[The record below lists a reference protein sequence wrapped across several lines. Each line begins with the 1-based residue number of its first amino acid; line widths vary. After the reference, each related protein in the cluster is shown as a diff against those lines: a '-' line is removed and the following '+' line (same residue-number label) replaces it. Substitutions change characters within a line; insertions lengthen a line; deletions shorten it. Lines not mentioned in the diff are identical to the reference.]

1 MAPGCLLDLSAVLTK
16 PWAGACVPMSP
27 HRSCLFQESGGP
39 QEEQDQGVERE
50 SEEGA
55 GVIPSSPEEWL
66 ESPKEEDS
74 GLSPGERVQG
84 APLRGAQTT

>member
-1 MAPGCLLDLSAVLTK
+1 MG
-16 PWAGACVPMSP
+16 P
-27 HRSCLFQESGGP
+27 HRLCSFQESGGP

-66 ESPKEEDS
+66 ESPTVEGC
-74 GLSPGERVQG
+74 GLITGE
-84 APLRGAQTT
+84 

>member
-16 PWAGACVPMSP
+16 PWAGACVSMGP
-27 HRSCLFQESGGP
+27 HRLCSFQESGGP

-66 ESPKEEDS
+66 ESPTEEGS
-74 GLSPGERVQG
+74 GLSTGE
-84 APLRGAQTT
+84 